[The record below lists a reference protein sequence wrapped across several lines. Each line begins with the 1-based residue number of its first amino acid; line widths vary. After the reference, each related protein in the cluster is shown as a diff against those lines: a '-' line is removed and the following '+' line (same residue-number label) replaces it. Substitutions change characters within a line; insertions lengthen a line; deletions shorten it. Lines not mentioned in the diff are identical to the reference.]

1 MGNSTHR
8 TVSDISL
15 LGIKSAVSV
24 ADGDSASVKQY
35 CIGTVVCMLYLV
47 LYCCKLAKIIY

>member
-47 LYCCKLAKIIY
+47 LYCCKLAKKIY